1 MKGKTQNHLLY
12 VPSILFLIVFGLL
25 IEFLIEL
32 PFIIM
37 CAIDRFISKYNI
49 KKSLVDKP

>member
-1 MKGKTQNHLLY
+1 MKGKTQNHLLDI
-12 VPSILFLIVFGLL
+12 PCILLLIVFGFL

-37 CAIDRFISKYNI
+37 CTIDRLISKHRI
-49 KKSLVDKP
+49 QKSLADEP

>member
-1 MKGKTQNHLLY
+1 MKGKTQNHLLDI
-12 VPSILFLIVFGLL
+12 PSILFLIVFGLL

-37 CAIDRFISKYNI
+37 CAIDRLISKHKI
-49 KKSLVDKP
+49 QKSLFDKP